1 MHILVVNM
9 PTILHEAFFD
19 HMKVFVD
26 KYICD
31 LPYNRDVISPMIHMN
46 WSLEITDGSVM
57 PDMVISVTAVE
68 GPLEVMLIPFYGE
81 CALSETDD
89 HVFRKV
95 ESVILAHP
103 DVICILVMLA
113 HEAADYTAPSCDSTI
128 SKTLCGGTDS
138 DLKPLTLKQF
148 INLCTT
154 PHSFSEPIMI
164 GDYTWCHLSTVEY
177 FVWVK
182 RDDGSPINIR
192 SQDPADMA
200 YGVSIFIDFTLSIDI
215 TNLRQTLVPKI
226 SMDAITEMLKR
237 GLTKI
242 KDSFVDFQKELEPS
256 LNCTA
261 LVEAMVNA
269 QTDWCLASKQIM
281 GACDITAHRC
291 YVAWHNACFTKSDDS
306 SYMDLEQADSEE
318 ELGIVSTSEH
328 KRANTSTLPGS
339 RFKIQKS

>member
-1 MHILVVNM
+1 M
-9 PTILHEAFFD
+9 PTVLHEAFFD
-19 HMKVFVD
+19 HVKVFVD

-46 WSLEITDGSVM
+46 WSLEIADGSVM

-68 GPLEVMLIPFYGE
+68 GPLEVVLIPFYGE

-95 ESVILAHP
+95 ESVILAHL
-103 DVICILVMLA
+103 DVICVLVVLA
-113 HEAADYTAPSCDSTI
+113 REAADYTAPGCDSTI

-138 DLKPLTLKQF
+138 DPKPLTLKQF
-148 INLCTT
+148 INLRTT
-154 PHSFSEPIMI
+154 PRSFGEPVVI

-200 YGVSIFIDFTLSIDI
+200 YG
-215 TNLRQTLVPKI
+215 TLVPEI
-226 SMDAITEMLKR
+226 SMDAVTEMLKR

-256 LNCTA
+256 LDCTA
-261 LVEAMVNA
+261 LAEATVNA
-269 QTDWCLASKQIM
+269 QTDWRLASKRIM
-281 GACDITAHRC
+281 GACDITAHRR

-306 SYMDLEQADSEE
+306 SYMDSEQADSEE
-318 ELGIVSTSEH
+318 EPGIVSTSER